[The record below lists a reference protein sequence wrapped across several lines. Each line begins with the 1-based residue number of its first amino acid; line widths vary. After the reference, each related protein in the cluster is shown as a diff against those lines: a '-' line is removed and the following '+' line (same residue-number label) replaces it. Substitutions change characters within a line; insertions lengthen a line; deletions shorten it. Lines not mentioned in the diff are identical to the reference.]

1 MNRADFERFSWF
13 EAVMIGPSSGFVF
26 HNGAQEALIPCR
38 IGKGFQ
44 FSSDRRF
51 CPGLTLGA
59 FLGDASKACSTS
71 VPTLTI
77 SIPAGC
83 AASIGLRKRSR
94 MSRVSSGTQ
103 LLELSL
109 LQAHR

>member
-1 MNRADFERFSWF
+1 MN
-13 EAVMIGPSSGFVF
+13 GPGVGFGF
-26 HNGAQEALIPCR
+26 HNGAQEALIPRR

-44 FSSDRRF
+44 FSSDLRF
-51 CPGLTLGA
+51 CPRLILGA
-59 FLGDASKACSTS
+59 FLGDASIACSTS

-83 AASIGLRKRSR
+83 AFSIELRKRSR
-94 MSRVSSGTQ
+94 MSRVSSGAQ

-109 LQAHR
+109 LQAHRQTSQS